1 MEYALSE
8 LFTLQMG
15 KTPSRD
21 NSSYW
26 KKSENNWI
34 SIADLTNSGKY
45 ISNTKETLSDS
56 AVAESGIKKIPA
68 NTVIMSFKLSLGKV
82 AITEKEMYS
91 NEAIMAF
98 IDKGVEKISP
108 EYLYYLLRAKD
119 WSKGTNKAVMGATLN
134 KATLSTIKIQLHEYD
149 NQLEIVNML
158 NRVSSSIDF
167 RKQQLT
173 KLDELIKARFVEMFE
188 NNTYPKVKVSTVCDF
203 ITKGTTPPND
213 LISEEYSSDKVPYLK
228 VYNLSFNGELLFDTA
243 PQYISENIHNGMLAR
258 SKVYPNDVLMNIVG
272 PPLGKF
278 SLVTD
283 EFPEWN
289 INQAIAIFRAKE
301 KINPK
306 YLLSALMQPEV
317 LNPFLRQA
325 VGIRQLNLSLSQC
338 RDLEIFLPP
347 LSLQNQFADFVAEV
361 DKSKLLAGSAAA
373 HKPFDIG
380 FFSQKHCATPCKRG
394 IISSKHVIF
403 H

>member
-173 KLDELIKARFVEMFE
+173 KLDELAKARFVEMFGDPIQNEKCWEIKSLFDLGYCKNGMNFHKGDHGVEIHCLGVGDFKDRSTIYDVKNLPYVALNESPDSDYLLQDGDIVFVRSNGNKELVGRCLAIYPE
-188 NNTYPKVKVSTVCDF
+188 NVPVTYSGFCIRYRLT
-203 ITKGTTPPND
+203 
-213 LISEEYSSDKVPYLK
+213 SEKASVPYILRVLK
-228 VYNLSFNGELLFDTA
+228 ADSVRKKMAGRGANIQNL
-243 PQYISENIHNGMLAR
+243 
-258 SKVYPNDVLMNIVG
+258 
-272 PPLGKF
+272 
-278 SLVTD
+278 
-283 EFPEWN
+283 
-289 INQAIAIFRAKE
+289 NQ
-301 KINPK
+301 
-306 YLLSALMQPEV
+306 QT
-317 LNPFLRQA
+317 
-325 VGIRQLNLSLSQC
+325 LSQ
-338 RDLEIFLPP
+338 LAIPLPP

-361 DKSKLLAGSAAA
+361 DKSKVEVQKALDQTQLL
-373 HKPFDIG
+373 FDSLMQQYFG
-380 FFSQKHCATPCKRG
+380 
-394 IISSKHVIF
+394 
-403 H
+403 

>member
-173 KLDELIKARFVEMFE
+173 KLDELIKARFVEMFGDPIS
-188 NNTYPKVKVSTVCDF
+188 NPFGFKVKTLQKMIDD
-203 ITKGTTPPND
+203 GTIMYHLDGNHGSDYPRN
-213 LISEEYSSDKVPYLK
+213 EEFVECGVPY
-228 VYNLSFNGELLFDTA
+228 
-243 PQYISENIHNGMLAR
+243 ISANCIVH
-258 SKVYPNDVLMNIVG
+258 NDVNLKLAKHLTEERASKLRKGIAQNGDVLFAHNATVG
-272 PPLGKF
+272 PVAILYTDDEKVILGTSLTAYRCDKERMVPDYLKAYMQSEGFVRQYTKDMKQTTRNQVPITAQRKF
-278 SLVTD
+278 LFV
-283 EFPEWN
+283 
-289 INQAIAIFRAKE
+289 I
-301 KINPK
+301 
-306 YLLSALMQPEV
+306 
-317 LNPFLRQA
+317 
-325 VGIRQLNLSLSQC
+325 
-338 RDLEIFLPP
+338 PP
-347 LSLQNQFADFVAEV
+347 LSLQNQFADFAAEV
-361 DKSKLLAGSAAA
+361 DKSKLFAELFAQSTCILAEN
-373 HKPFDIG
+373 H
-380 FFSQKHCATPCKRG
+380 
-394 IISSKHVIF
+394 SK
-403 H
+403 

>member
-45 ISNTKETLSDS
+45 ISSTKETLSDS

-134 KATLSTIKIQLHEYD
+134 KATLSAIKIQLHEYD

-173 KLDELIKARFVEMFE
+173 KLDELIKARFVEMFGDPKL
-188 NNTYPKVKVSTVCDF
+188 NPYRFPCNSLSTYITFLTSGSRGWSQYFTDSGEYF
-203 ITKGTTPPND
+203 ITIKNVKNCKITIQDVQYVAPPDNAEAKRTKVQKND
-213 LISEEYSSDKVPYLK
+213 LLISITADLGRTGVVTEEIANHGAY
-228 VYNLSFNGELLFDTA
+228 
-243 PQYISENIHNGMLAR
+243 
-258 SKVYPNDVLMNIVG
+258 
-272 PPLGKF
+272 
-278 SLVTD
+278 
-283 EFPEWN
+283 
-289 INQAIAIFRAKE
+289 INQHLTCIRLKDEQVNPLYVAYYMESDAGKEQFTAKNQSAVKAGLNFNAI
-301 KINPK
+301 N
-306 YLLSALMQPEV
+306 
-317 LNPFLRQA
+317 
-325 VGIRQLNLSLSQC
+325 SLK
-338 RDLEIFLPP
+338 LIAPP

-361 DKSKLLAGSAAA
+361 DKSKLLAELFAQSTCILAEN
-373 HKPFDIG
+373 
-380 FFSQKHCATPCKRG
+380 R
-394 IISSKHVIF
+394 SK
-403 H
+403 

>member
-98 IDKGVEKISP
+98 IDKGVKKISP

-173 KLDELIKARFVEMFE
+173 KLDELVKARFVEMFGDPIQNEKCWEIKSLFDLGYCKNGMNFHKGDHGVEIHCLGVGDFKDRSTIYDVKNLPYVALNESPDSDYLLQDGDIVFVRSNGNKELVGRCLAIYPE
-188 NNTYPKVKVSTVCDF
+188 NVPVTYSGFCIRYRLT
-203 ITKGTTPPND
+203 
-213 LISEEYSSDKVPYLK
+213 SEKASVPYILRVLK
-228 VYNLSFNGELLFDTA
+228 ADSVRKKMAGRGANIQNL
-243 PQYISENIHNGMLAR
+243 
-258 SKVYPNDVLMNIVG
+258 
-272 PPLGKF
+272 
-278 SLVTD
+278 
-283 EFPEWN
+283 
-289 INQAIAIFRAKE
+289 NQ
-301 KINPK
+301 
-306 YLLSALMQPEV
+306 QT
-317 LNPFLRQA
+317 
-325 VGIRQLNLSLSQC
+325 LSQ
-338 RDLEIFLPP
+338 LAIPLPP

-361 DKSKLLAGSAAA
+361 DKSKLFVELFAQSTCILAEN
-373 HKPFDIG
+373 
-380 FFSQKHCATPCKRG
+380 R
-394 IISSKHVIF
+394 SK
-403 H
+403 